1 MHINTLEGYA
11 ELEYAVEAFCN
22 ISMSEVASSTLS
34 IMIFK
39 EKDLEARKIHG
50 ESVVQI
56 ISFLGNNAYHEI
68 VLFFL
73 NLGGTINFLKKEKD
87 LTTRLIDINTVML
100 WNFFSIKMV
109 DGIGGEN
116 TEGKRGE
123 KGRYFFMSIA
133 SIDFVFQI
141 FLTTVLS
148 LQERHLHSS
157 CMRSGC

>member
-68 VLFFL
+68 GLFFL

-87 LTTRLIDINTVML
+87 LTTRLIDIMTVML
-100 WNFFSIKMV
+100 WNFFFHQN
-109 DGIGGEN
+109 GGWNWRGKHGREKRR
-116 TEGKRGE
+116 EGTL
-123 KGRYFFMSIA
+123 FFH
-133 SIDFVFQI
+133 VY
-141 FLTTVLS
+141 
-148 LQERHLHSS
+148 RLH
-157 CMRSGC
+157 